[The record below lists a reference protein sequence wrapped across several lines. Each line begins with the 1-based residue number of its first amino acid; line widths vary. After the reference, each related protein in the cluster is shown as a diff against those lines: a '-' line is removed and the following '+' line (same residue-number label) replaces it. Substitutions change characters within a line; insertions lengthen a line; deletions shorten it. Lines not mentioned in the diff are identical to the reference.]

1 MQATKDGFLISCV
14 KDEIFVRMTE
24 SDGIVLESAENVEI
38 FTEKKIDMECKKLSI
53 TSQDKIIF
61 NTTGSNIIVD
71 ETMHFKTKG

>member
-1 MQATKDGFLISCV
+1 
-14 KDEIFVRMTE
+14 MTE

-61 NTTGSNIIVD
+61 NTTGSNYSLQRFAGWKD
-71 ETMHFKTKG
+71 DRSNA